1 MHVFRKH
8 DYYSRVVVCFISISG
23 QKESDRFNPV
33 YAFPGDTVILVGFS
47 IYLEVHIN
55 YVDIMRSFAESVL
68 QWQRS
73 NEQWVRN
80 IPIHSEAEAK
90 LRHLLVDLGNADEIL
105 GIQKERLDM
114 AEMVLP
120 GSHNIGIAM
129 ATPSG
134 LVVPNIKK
142 VRRMAESEAKLVSEL
157 LEWPNKDKRRF
168 LHAVYRVG
176 DLDRTIKYDDS

>member
-1 MHVFRKH
+1 MK
-8 DYYSRVVVCFISISG
+8 
-23 QKESDRFNPV
+23 
-33 YAFPGDTVILVGFS
+33 
-47 IYLEVHIN
+47 VHIN
-55 YVDIMRSFAESVL
+55 NVDIMRSFAESVL

-90 LRHLLVDLGNADEIL
+90 LRHLLVDLGNVDEIL

-129 ATPSG
+129 VTPSG

-142 VRRMAESEAKLVSEL
+142 VRRLVL
-157 LEWPNKDKRRF
+157 YL
-168 LHAVYRVG
+168 
-176 DLDRTIKYDDS
+176 